1 MSVGTSIKHKLHYG
15 WVIFGLTF
23 ANLTAE
29 GGAKNSQPVFLLA
42 LRNGFGALASSDIRL
57 LGPQKLLKLRERPA
71 RGFMLD
77 ATAARKP
84 LNVLSPQ
91 VGDALLAP
99 SLQVLEHA
107 QHAVIVHGAPRHEA
121 SRCDGGTVRVL
132 LELETDLVT
141 NSLQLHWNYTETHW
155 TTLV

>member
-1 MSVGTSIKHKLHYG
+1 M
-15 WVIFGLTF
+15 
-23 ANLTAE
+23 A
-29 GGAKNSQPVFLLA
+29 FLLQGSNLLLQLKNATA

-71 RGFMLD
+71 RGLMLD

-84 LNVLSPQ
+84 LNVLPPQ

-107 QHAVIVHGAPRHEA
+107 QHAVVVHGALRNEA

-132 LELETDLVT
+132 LEFEYDPVT
-141 NSLQLHWNYTETHW
+141 NVDQARCEQPW
-155 TTLV
+155 